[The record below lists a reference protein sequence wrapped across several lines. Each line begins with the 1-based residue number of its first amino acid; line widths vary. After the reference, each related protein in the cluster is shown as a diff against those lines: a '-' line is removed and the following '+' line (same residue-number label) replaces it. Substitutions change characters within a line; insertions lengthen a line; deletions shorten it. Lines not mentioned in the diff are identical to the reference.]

1 MDGRTLRYYLWAWPM
16 VLACSVFYTV
26 IVMVGLKQLIT
37 LEDRHFYATGLAIY
51 GVFCFVGLRYYA
63 PKMKKIEFDE
73 SLDSSRY
80 TSVRASRIAIV
91 VGACIGTIIFIP
103 RIDTIQYLSDLP
115 HWAAIGVL
123 FLAFAGVVSVFS
135 RFVWQPGRRR

>member
-1 MDGRTLRYYLWAWPM
+1 
-16 VLACSVFYTV
+16 
-26 IVMVGLKQLIT
+26 MVGLKQLIT

-51 GVFCFVGLRYYA
+51 GIFCFVGLRYYA
-63 PKMKKIEFDE
+63 PKMKTIEFDE
-73 SLDSSRY
+73 SLNGRY

-91 VGACIGTIIFIP
+91 VGACIGTVIFIP
-103 RIDTIQYLSDLP
+103 QIDTIQYLSDLP

-135 RFVWQPGRRR
+135 HFVWQPGRRR